1 MTRQLLLQNGCV
13 YDPLNGIDGEIKD
26 ICIADG
32 KIVDR
37 VPEKAKK
44 IDLKG
49 RIVMP
54 GGVDLHSHILGCKLG
69 YGRAMCPEDH
79 RNDPV
84 PRTKLTRAGVG
95 NTMPNSYVIGYRYS
109 SMGYTTVIEP
119 ALPAVKALS
128 AWEEI
133 EDLPNLDTG
142 MLPMFCN
149 SMITFHY
156 ISQSDIDGLA
166 AYIAWTLEK
175 VGGLGV
181 KVVNPGGTY
190 AWAHGVDLRDLDGT
204 IPKWDITPRD
214 VTRGLCKSVESLGLS
229 HPMHLHPNNL
239 GRVGNVETTIDQLDC
254 IRDIHGHNGR
264 EKTIHLAH
272 MSFDCLGTTDP
283 GSTEWKDLSSGGL
296 RFAEYFSKNKH
307 FTTDLGQITFGPAT
321 TMTGDGPFEYYLHQ
335 LSGEKW
341 ANITVDVELPGGA
354 GIVPYTY
361 NPQSAGN
368 AIQWAIPLEFALTVD
383 DLWRVVISTD
393 HPNAGPFTKYPLVL
407 SWLMSKKQRRMWLE
421 KVHPAASERST
432 LPDIDTEWSLF
443 DVAISTRAAPSKIL
457 GLEQSKGHLGEG
469 ADADLAVYDA
479 NPMKV
484 DFAANPAKIL
494 RVFGATYLT
503 IAHGDTIAKKG
514 KITTTSHGK
523 VWSSSPKLNDS
534 LQSRI
539 DRELED
545 LMGRWF
551 VHSFHNYPVPERY
564 RSHLEKKIVPDATS
578 ISA

>member
-1 MTRQLLLQNGCV
+1 MACQFILQNGRV
-13 YDPLNGIDGEIKD
+13 YDPLNRIDGEVQD
-26 ICIADG
+26 ICVSNG
-32 KIVDR
+32 KIV
-37 VPEKAKK
+37 EKVAERAQK

-54 GGVDLHSHILGCKLG
+54 GGVDLHSHIVGCKLG

-79 RNDPV
+79 RDDPV
-84 PRTKLTRAGVG
+84 PRTKHTRGGVG
-95 NTMPNSYVIGYRYS
+95 HTMPSSYIIGYRYS

-156 ISQSDIDGLA
+156 ISEDDFSGLA

-190 AWAHGVDLRDLDGT
+190 AWAHGIDLRNIDET
-204 IPKWDITPRD
+204 IPEWNITPRE
-214 VTRGLCKSVESLGLS
+214 VTRGICRTVETLGLP

-239 GRVGNVETTIDQLDC
+239 GRVGNVETTINQLEC
-254 IRDIHGHNGR
+254 VRDIRGHNGR
-264 EKTIHLAH
+264 KRLVHLAH
-272 MSFDCLGTTDP
+272 MSFDCLDSLDP
-283 GSTEWKDLSSGGL
+283 GSTDWNDLSSGGL
-296 RFAEYFSKNKH
+296 RFADYFSKNKH

-321 TMTGDGPFEYYLHQ
+321 TMTGDGPFEYYLHH

-368 AIQWAIPLEFALTVD
+368 SIQWAIPLEFALSVD

-407 SWLMSKKQRRMWLE
+407 SWLMSTKQRRLWLE

-432 LPDIDTEWSLF
+432 LPDIEKEWSLY

-457 GLEQSKGHLGEG
+457 GFERFKGHLGEG
-469 ADADLAVYDA
+469 ADADIAVYDA
-479 NPMKV
+479 DPTKV
-484 DFAANPAKIL
+484 DLAANPEKIM
-494 RVFGATYLT
+494 RVFGASYLT
-503 IAHGDTIAKKG
+503 ILHGDQVAKRGVIKMT
-514 KITTTSHGK
+514 KRGK
-523 VWSSSPKLNDS
+523 VWSSSPRLNDS
-534 LQSRI
+534 LKTRI
-539 DRELED
+539 NEDLED

-551 VHSFHNYPVPERY
+551 VHSFHNYPVPARY
-564 RSHLEKKIVPDATS
+564 RSHIEHKLDIDATS
-578 ISA
+578 ISV